1 MVMRGQ
7 AKATAHHKG
16 TEARRKAKG
25 LRRKGAKGAKERKE
39 KDKESDAMKS
49 LMAVMIA
56 VVALVGVR
64 AEASEVLATTG
75 TALRAPAVVTTATAD
90 LSTTFTL
97 EDSATYVH
105 LFADITMGGLSAVVL
120 SPAGP
125 MDRNG
130 VAANYYTHQDEVT
143 TITVSG
149 RYHYR
154 IPAKAF
160 AGAKWGGVWSQGT
173 GTAAGSSLALYYK
186 IERE

>member
-1 MVMRGQ
+1 MKVWKWVVVFVVVMVVGGQ
-7 AKATAHHKG
+7 AG
-16 TEARRKAKG
+16 
-25 LRRKGAKGAKERKE
+25 
-39 KDKESDAMKS
+39 
-49 LMAVMIA
+49 
-56 VVALVGVR
+56 
-64 AEASEVLATTG
+64 ASEVLATTG

-105 LFADITMGGLSAVVL
+105 LFADVTMGGLSAVVL

-130 VAANYYTHQDEVT
+130 VAANYFTHQDEVT

-160 AGAKWGGVWSQGT
+160 GGARYGGVWSQGT
-173 GTAAGSSLALYYK
+173 GTAAGSSLGLYYK